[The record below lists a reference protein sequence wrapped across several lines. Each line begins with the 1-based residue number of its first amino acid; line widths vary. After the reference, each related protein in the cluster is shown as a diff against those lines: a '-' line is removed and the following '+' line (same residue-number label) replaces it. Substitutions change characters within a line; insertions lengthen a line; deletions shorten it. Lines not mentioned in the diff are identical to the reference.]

1 MSIVQPLGYEVEP
14 FSIVQM
20 RDNSRFYI
28 STFLL
33 FIMLI
38 SPATIAEGES
48 EEWYVEGGNS
58 VLMEQF
64 TATWCDVCAKI
75 DPWISDFVDERGS
88 RLIRVALHDPLNDPL
103 GNSITSE
110 RLSNFPDGQNLAP
123 SFWFDSSGEIKG
135 IVQPVDLDRA
145 LLNSEGNRD
154 SDTTISIS
162 VSKTDNNSLELTI
175 NFYLTENISNTQAS
189 IFLLA
194 DKNIDQSLATN
205 GITTHEDVTRGYV
218 NLEILENHTINQEL
232 LESNFNSGFS
242 NVSLIRTSSGY
253 TVNLNFDL
261 VNEETEEISIVAVH
275 ESLIDGERTTLG
287 AVSLPLG
294 QASNDDRV
302 SILTP
307 LLCIMI
313 LSTVI
318 LFKDRFL

>member
-1 MSIVQPLGYEVEP
+1 
-14 FSIVQM
+14 
-20 RDNSRFYI
+20 
-28 STFLL
+28 
-33 FIMLI
+33 MLI

-75 DPWISDFVDERGS
+75 DPWISDFVDDRGS
-88 RLIRVALHDPLNDPL
+88 RLIRVALHDPINDPL

-135 IVQPVDLDRA
+135 IVEPVDLDRA

-194 DKNIDQSLATN
+194 DKNIDKSLATN

-218 NLEILENHTINQEL
+218 NLEILENNTINQEL